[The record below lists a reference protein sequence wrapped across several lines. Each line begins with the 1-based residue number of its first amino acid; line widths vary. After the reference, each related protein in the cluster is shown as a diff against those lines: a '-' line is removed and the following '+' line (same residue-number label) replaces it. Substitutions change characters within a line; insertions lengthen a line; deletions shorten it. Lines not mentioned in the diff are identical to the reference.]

1 MSAEAAAR
9 RAWLAKQDV
18 PSWGAEVA
26 ALAEAECSEGVEVAC
41 EALSGEE
48 EAKLAWMAKQAVPS
62 WGAEVAAVVEAEC
75 FEGVEV
81 ACEALS
87 GEEEA
92 KLAWLAKQDSP
103 SWGAEVAA
111 LAEARQ
117 HCQTPHLAVL
127 GVGSCG
133 SLQRPECDSVAGH
146 TH

>member
-26 ALAEAECSEGVEVAC
+26 ALAEAECS
-41 EALSGEE
+41 
-48 EAKLAWMAKQAVPS
+48 
-62 WGAEVAAVVEAEC
+62 
-75 FEGVEV
+75 EGVEV